1 MLAIDMRNIT
11 KRFPGVLANDQVN
24 LQVEEKQIHCLLG
37 ENGCGKSTLMNVLF
51 GLYQPDG
58 GELYIREQKTRISN
72 PNDAYQLGIGMVHQ
86 HFMLVNQMTVLENI
100 ILGNECG
107 NFMLDRKS
115 SRQKVL
121 DLVTEFG
128 FKLNLDDRI
137 ADLSVGMKQ
146 RVEIVKTLY
155 RGADIIILDEPTAVL
170 TPQEV
175 SELFKILNQLRK
187 EGRTIIFITHKLNET
202 MELSD
207 QVTVLRKGRKVVT
220 VNTGDTTPE
229 ELASFMVGR
238 NVDSIVSERKQTDGE
253 VVLAIEEL
261 QVNSKTV
268 HPVSLTVRA
277 GEILGLAGVEGNG
290 QQELEELLIGTVPVT
305 AGKLILGGEDITR
318 MPVARRKK
326 LGIGYIP
333 ADRHKNA
340 MVSNFSVEEN
350 YLLGFEHDPCYN
362 FRGFIKRKQ
371 LKADAHRLV
380 KDFTVKVASIDHQIG
395 TLSGGNQQKVILG
408 REVSH
413 NPVLVIAAQPIRG
426 LDIGAIEYVHKTLLR
441 LKAEG
446 KAILLISAELSE
458 VMNLSDRI
466 AVFYEGE
473 ISAQFQNGTYSKE
486 EIGLFMAGKR
496 QEVSGNEN

>member
-58 GELYIREQKTRISN
+58 GELYIRGQKAQISN
-72 PNDAYQLGIGMVHQ
+72 PNDAYRLGIGMVHQ

-107 NFMLDRKS
+107 NVLLDRKS
-115 SRQKVL
+115 SRDKVH

-128 FKLNLDDRI
+128 FKLDLDDRI

-207 QVTVLRKGRKVVT
+207 QVTVLRKGQKVVT
-220 VNTGDTTPE
+220 VNTAETTPE
-229 ELASFMVGR
+229 ALASFMVGR
-238 NVDSIVSERKQTDGE
+238 HVDSIVSERKQTDGE

-261 QVNSKTV
+261 VVNSKTV
-268 HPVSLTVRA
+268 HPVNLTVRA
-277 GEILGLAGVEGNG
+277 GEILGIAGVEGNG
-290 QQELEELLIGTVPVT
+290 QQELEELLIGTAAVK
-305 AGKLILGGEDITR
+305 AGKLVLGGQDITR
-318 MPVARRKK
+318 MPVAKRKA

-340 MVSNFSVEEN
+340 MVSSFSVEEN

-362 FRGFIKRKQ
+362 SRGFIKRKQ

-395 TLSGGNQQKVILG
+395 TLSGGNQQKVVLG

-473 ISAQFQNGTYSKE
+473 VSAQFRNGTYNKE

-496 QEVSGNEN
+496 QEVSSGEN

>member
-24 LQVEEKQIHCLLG
+24 LQVEERQIHCLLG

-51 GLYQPDG
+51 GLFRPER
-58 GELYIREQKTRISN
+58 GEIWIRGQKAGIAG
-72 PNDAYQLGIGMVHQ
+72 PNDAYRLGIGMVHQ

-107 NFMLDRKS
+107 SFFLDRKA
-115 SRQKVL
+115 SRAKVQS
-121 DLVTEFG
+121 LVNEFG

-175 SELFKILNQLRK
+175 GELFKILNQLRR

-207 QVTVLRKGRKVVT
+207 QVTVLRKGRKVTT
-220 VNTGDTTPE
+220 VNTADTTPE

-238 NVDSIVSERKQTDGE
+238 HVDSVIGKRGAVSGDL
-253 VVLAIEEL
+253 VLRIEEL
-261 QVNSKTV
+261 VISDRTVRPVNLS
-268 HPVSLTVRA
+268 VRA
-277 GEILGLAGVEGNG
+277 GEILGIAGVDGNG
-290 QQELEELLIGTVPVT
+290 QQELEELLIGTRTVKSGT
-305 AGKLILGGEDITR
+305 LTLCGQDMTR
-318 MPVARRKK
+318 MAVAKRKA

-340 MVSNFSVEEN
+340 MISGFSVEEN
-350 YLLGFEHDPCYN
+350 YLLGYENDPVYN
-362 FRGFIKRKQ
+362 DQGFIKRKK
-371 LKADAHRLV
+371 LREDARRLTEE
-380 KDFTVKVASIDHQIG
+380 FTVKAADVSHQIG

-413 NPVLVIAAQPIRG
+413 NPRLIIAAQPIRG

-458 VMNLSDRI
+458 IMNLSDRI

-473 ISAQFQNGTYSKE
+473 VSAEFSNGVYSKE

-496 QEVSGNEN
+496 LEVEAR

>member
-1 MLAIDMRNIT
+1 MLAIDMQNIT

-24 LQVEEKQIHCLLG
+24 LQIEEKQIHCLLG

-51 GLYQPDG
+51 GLCHPEG
-58 GELYIREQKTRISN
+58 GEIYIREQKAEIAS
-72 PNDAYQLGIGMVHQ
+72 PNDAYRLGIGMVHQ
-86 HFMLVNQMTVLENI
+86 HFMLINQMTVLENI

-107 NFMLDRKS
+107 SFFLDRKAS
-115 SRQKVL
+115 QEKVQS
-121 DLVTEFG
+121 LVNDFG
-128 FKLNLDDRI
+128 FKLNLNDRI

-175 SELFKILNQLRK
+175 SELFKILNQLRR

-207 QVTVLRKGRKVVT
+207 QVTVLRKGRKVTT
-220 VNTGDTTPE
+220 VNTADTTPE

-238 NVDSIVSERKQTDGE
+238 HVDSVISTREAVEGE
-253 VVLAIEEL
+253 VVLRIEEL
-261 QVNSKTV
+261 VINDKTV
-268 HPVSLTVRA
+268 HPVHLVVRS
-277 GEILGLAGVEGNG
+277 GEILGIAGVEGNG
-290 QQELEELLIGTVPVT
+290 QQELEELLIGTQTVRSGT
-305 AGKLILGGEDITR
+305 LILDGQDITR
-318 MPVARRKK
+318 MAVAKRKA

-340 MVSNFSVEEN
+340 MISGFSVEEN
-350 YLLGFEHDPCYN
+350 YLLGYENDPVYN
-362 FRGFIKRKQ
+362 RRGFLKRTK
-371 LKADAHRLV
+371 LCEDARRLTEE
-380 KDFTVKVASIDHQIG
+380 FTVKVADISHQIG

-413 NPVLVIAAQPIRG
+413 NPRLVIAAQPIRG

-458 VMNLSDRI
+458 IMNLSDRI

-473 ISAQFQNGTYSKE
+473 VSAVFSNGTYNKE

-496 QEVSGNEN
+496 LEVKA